1 MSSMSR
7 RRWCTWRACR
17 STRTYSS
24 LRSWRR
30 RCRSSA
36 EDEEEEGDH
45 MSRHVD
51 LRVALVAA
59 IALAWAVA
67 PIVAQQ
73 NPYLGRWNLT
83 GMGQNA
89 GVYWLEIRDEGG
101 QLIGMF
107 LNRGGSP
114 EKLATV

>member
-30 RCRSSA
+30 RCRSLA
-36 EDEEEEGDH
+36 ADKEGDYIRPH
-45 MSRHVD
+45 ATYC
-51 LRVALVAA
+51 VALVVA
-59 IALAWAVA
+59 IALASAVA
-67 PIVAQQ
+67 SIAAE

-83 GMGQNA
+83 GIGPD
-89 GVYWLEIRDEGG
+89 GGIYWLEIQGQGG
-101 QLIGMF
+101 TLSG
-107 LNRGGSP
+107 R
-114 EKLATV
+114 